1 MFHALLIGIDRH
13 ADPHVPDLCCAQ
25 TDAEALS
32 AFLREQLD
40 AERQLTVLTNDRATK
55 ERIRRL
61 LTDELPKRVTPDD
74 VVLLYFAGY
83 GAAELE
89 PATGDLSLHLVTHDT
104 ELARLYHTS
113 IDVGAELARWLKLLA
128 ARDVAVVF
136 DASFNGQG
144 SGASRGAVRSLE
156 GPGLRSGPRL
166 RPERFSLGMV
176 SFPEP
181 CGVLTAAADHEMAAE
196 DRTRGHGVF
205 TQYML
210 EALDAMTTSRRT
222 TSSLTSLRSDVV
234 SRMEAAG
241 VTTQHPTLH
250 GGRRHGT
257 FLRLRSKVALRAA
270 P

>member
-13 ADPHVPDLCCAQ
+13 ADPQVPDLCCAQ

-32 AFLREQLD
+32 AFLREHLETD
-40 AERQLTVLTNDRATK
+40 RLLTVLTNERATK
-55 ERIRRL
+55 ARIRRT
-61 LTDELPKRVTPDD
+61 LTDELPKRVTEDD

-89 PATGDLSLHLVTHDT
+89 PSTGDLSLHLVTHDT
-104 ELARLYHTS
+104 ELARLYDTS
-113 IDVGAELARWLKLLA
+113 IDVGTELVTWLKLLR
-128 ARDVAVVF
+128 ARDIAVVF

-144 SGASRGAVRSLE
+144 LRGAARSLE
-156 GPGLRSGPRL
+156 GPGLRSGPRQ
-166 RPERFSLGMV
+166 RPERFSLAMV
-176 SFPEP
+176 SFPES
-181 CGVLTAAADHEMAAE
+181 CAVLTAAANHEVAVE

-210 EALDAMTTSRRT
+210 EALDAAAARRAT
-222 TSSLTSLRSDVV
+222 RTLASLRSDVLA
-234 SRMEAAG
+234 RMDAAG
-241 VTTQHPTLH
+241 VTMQHPTLH

-257 FLRLRSKVALRAA
+257 FLRLRSKVTLGAA